1 MPAAIVLHSG
11 GMDSSVA
18 LLLARREGCDPLSL
32 GIDYGQRHSVELL
45 YASRLCER
53 ERIPR
58 RVLEVKW
65 DMPQT
70 GIPRNRELDEMPRA
84 GPSPAFLPARNAV
97 FLVLAAAE
105 ASGGGAN
112 ELWLGVNALDY
123 SGYPD
128 CRPEFLAAFEEMLA
142 RAMPDPP
149 RVVAPLVER
158 TKPQIAALAR
168 ELGIG
173 PGDTWSCY
181 DPQLGEAGVTPCRVC
196 DACKLHAYA
205 WKQANSVG

>member
-1 MPAAIVLHSG
+1 
-11 GMDSSVA
+11 MDSSVA
-18 LLLARREGCDPLSL
+18 LLLARREGRDALSL

-45 YASRLCER
+45 YAGRLCER
-53 ERIPR
+53 VGIPR

-70 GIPRNRELDEMPRA
+70 GIPRNRELDEMRSA

-105 ASGGGAN
+105 AAGVGAT

-149 RVVAPLVER
+149 KVVAPLVER

-181 DPQLGEAGVTPCRVC
+181 DPQLGEGGVTPCSIC

-205 WKQANSVG
+205 WEQANSAG

>member
-1 MPAAIVLHSG
+1 VTKAIVLHSG

-18 LLLARREGCDPLSL
+18 LLLARREGREPLSL

-45 YASRLCER
+45 YAKALCER

-58 RVLEVKW
+58 RLLEVKW

-70 GIPRNRELDEMPRA
+70 GVPRDREIDEMRSA

-105 ASGGGAN
+105 AAGTGAT

-128 CRPEFLAAFEEMLA
+128 CRPEFLASFEEMLA
-142 RAMPDPP
+142 RAMPEPP
-149 RVVAPLVER
+149 RVVAPLVEQ
-158 TKPQIAALAR
+158 TKPQIATLAH

-173 PGDTWSCY
+173 EGDTWSCY
-181 DPQLGEAGVTPCRVC
+181 DPQLGADGVTPCRIC

-205 WKQANSVG
+205 WANAG

>member
-1 MPAAIVLHSG
+1 MTKAIVLHSG

-18 LLLARREGCDPLSL
+18 LLLARREGRDPLSL
-32 GIDYGQRHSVELL
+32 GFDYGQRHSVELM
-45 YASRLCER
+45 YAARLCDR
-53 ERIPR
+53 EGIAR

-70 GIPRNRELDEMPRA
+70 GVPRDREIDEMRSA

-105 ASGGGAN
+105 AAGIGAT

-142 RAMPDPP
+142 RAMPGPP
-149 RVVAPLVER
+149 KVVAPLVER

-173 PGDTWSCY
+173 EGDTWSCY
-181 DPQLGEAGVTPCRVC
+181 DPQIGAAGVTPCNIC

-205 WKQANSVG
+205 WANAG

>member
-1 MPAAIVLHSG
+1 MPSAIVLHSG

-18 LLLARREGCDPLSL
+18 LLLARRDGRDPLSL

-45 YASRLCER
+45 YAARLCER
-53 ERIPR
+53 EGIPR

-70 GIPRNRELDEMPRA
+70 GIPRDREVDEMRSA

-105 ASGGGAN
+105 AAGVGAS

-149 RVVAPLVER
+149 RVVAPLVEH

-168 ELGIG
+168 GLGIG

-181 DPQLGEAGVTPCRVC
+181 DPQLSDEGVTPCRVC

-205 WKQANSVG
+205 WENAG

>member
-1 MPAAIVLHSG
+1 
-11 GMDSSVA
+11 MDSSVA
-18 LLLARREGCDPLSL
+18 LLLARREGREPLSL
-32 GIDYGQRHSVELL
+32 GIDYGQKHSVELL
-45 YASRLCER
+45 YAGRLCER
-53 ERIPR
+53 ENISR

-70 GIPRNRELDEMPRA
+70 GVPRNRELEEMRGA

-105 ASGGGAN
+105 AAGIGAS

-128 CRPEFLAAFEEMLA
+128 CRPEFLAAFQEMLA

-158 TKPQIAALAR
+158 TKPEIAALAR
-168 ELGIG
+168 ELEIG
-173 PGDTWSCY
+173 EGDTWSCY
-181 DPQLGEAGVTPCRVC
+181 DPQLGADGVTPCRIC

-205 WKQANSVG
+205 WANANNAG